1 MLVREALAGMVIG
14 QSWTQWRQSNTE
26 RATNVK
32 KMILEDTWWERVEYL
47 LSFTEPIMSMIRFAD
62 MDHPCL
68 GMVYDGIDSMIE
80 LMRDVINKKE
90 KDPEETFFKEVK
102 SICVEQWN
110 KMTTPL
116 HLLAFALTPKF
127 YSDEIISQPTRV
139 PPYTDGEVSDGCRTA
154 LSRLFRDHA
163 MEDLVTTEFVD
174 FVSSNGQS
182 VAAIRDKYRKEAHA
196 WWYLNGHTAPHLQTL
211 AIKLLSQVC
220 FLIFV
225 PTL

>member
-1 MLVREALAGMVIG
+1 
-14 QSWTQWRQSNTE
+14 
-26 RATNVK
+26 
-32 KMILEDTWWERVEYL
+32 
-47 LSFTEPIMSMIRFAD
+47 MSMIRFAD

-127 YSDEIISQPTRV
+127 YSDEILSQPTRV
-139 PPYTDGEVSDGCRTA
+139 PPYRDGEVSDGCRTA
-154 LSRLFRDHA
+154 LSRLFRDHS

-174 FVSSNGQS
+174 YVSSSVQS
-182 VAAIRDKYRKEAHA
+182 VAAIPDKYTKDAHA
-196 WWYLNGHTAPHLQTL
+196 WWYLNGYTSPHLQTL

-220 FLIFV
+220 FFIFV